1 MTQTI
6 IPAVMQTLD
15 LVTYPVGEGV
25 IYDMMHR
32 RHRHRRE
39 TNRNKKKLESERKKN
54 TKRKHRNS
62 RRLKVNINIMT
73 EYEIPKLWLVLA

>member
-1 MTQTI
+1 MFESQKGLVTQTI

-32 RHRHRRE
+32 RHCHRRE
-39 TNRNKKKLESERKKN
+39 TNRNKKKSESERKKN
-54 TKRKHRNS
+54 TKR
-62 RRLKVNINIMT
+62 NIKT
-73 EYEIPKLWLVLA
+73 HED

>member
-15 LVTYPVGEGV
+15 LVIYPVGEGV

-32 RHRHRRE
+32 RHHHRRE
-39 TNRNKKKLESERKKN
+39 TNRNKKNQRAKE
-54 TKRKHRNS
+54 KRVQKG
-62 RRLKVNINIMT
+62 NIETHEN
-73 EYEIPKLWLVLA
+73 